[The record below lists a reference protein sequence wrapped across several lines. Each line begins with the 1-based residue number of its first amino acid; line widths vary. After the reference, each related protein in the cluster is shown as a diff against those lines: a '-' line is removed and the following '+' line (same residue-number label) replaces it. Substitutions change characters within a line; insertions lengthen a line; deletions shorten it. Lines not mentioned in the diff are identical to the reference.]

1 MAALTYLLWLT
12 TREGLRPE
20 TAAALVRRFGTAEAA
35 YFAGPVEY
43 ALASPC

>member
-20 TAAALVRRFGTAEAA
+20 TAAALVRRFGTAEAVRK
-35 YFAGPVEY
+35 GQTIQ
-43 ALASPC
+43 LRLN

>member
-20 TAAALVRRFGTAEAA
+20 TAAALVRRFGTQRRPTSPTGVRTA
-35 YFAGPVEY
+35 FVE
-43 ALASPC
+43 